1 MARLLP
7 MTFTLVRSL
16 SITGGTEGCDDVPE
30 LLFCGADEAGEEGT
44 AEDVSRFEDADD
56 EALDVLELA
65 RRDEWGLEDGRADE
79 SIPDEPSAKEGREG
93 QLADAARETSA
104 SEDSSVFK
112 LGDEYREWDDGAFAE
127 ACPPVESMRKALAE
141 KALKNKT
148 ISNIV
153 PYFDKA
159 KGRLPL
165 RVSDFMSTPSFPKR
179 RCRTVTRFSFSAV
192 VIFKE
197 KPAGGINAGA
207 GMYLEKEHKLYSASL

>member
-1 MARLLP
+1 MP
-7 MTFTLVRSL
+7 MTFTFERSL
-16 SITGGTEGCDDVPE
+16 SITGGTKGCDDVPE
-30 LLFCGADEAGEEGT
+30 LLSCKADEAGEEGT

-93 QLADAARETSA
+93 QLAADAASETSA
-104 SEDSSVFK
+104 SEDSSVLE

-141 KALKNKT
+141 KALKNRT
-148 ISNIV
+148 VSNIA

-159 KGRLPL
+159 KGRLLL

-197 KPAGGINAGA
+197 KPAGDINAGA
-207 GMYLEKEHKLYSASL
+207 DMYLEKEHKLYSASL

>member
-1 MARLLP
+1 M
-7 MTFTLVRSL
+7 
-16 SITGGTEGCDDVPE
+16 TGGTEGCDDVPE

-79 SIPDEPSAKEGREG
+79 SIPDE
-93 QLADAARETSA
+93 TSA

-112 LGDEYREWDDGAFAE
+112 LGGEYREWDDGAFAE

-179 RCRTVTRFSFSAV
+179 RCRTMTRFSFSAV

-207 GMYLEKEHKLYSASL
+207 GIYLEKEHKLYSASL